1 MISYLCDLKTYLIAD
16 FSRYGNNPP
25 KFKDRILKNE
35 KWYIWQYIKTLRHVE
50 FYINTK
56 KKKTLGFIFWWYRYK
71 RLSFLTHITIYPNTC
86 GPGLYIPHIGDMIW
100 VKTSARI
107 GKNCTLRPGVVIG
120 KKNDEDAWDMPV
132 EIGDNCNFGLGVK
145 VFGKLKIGNN
155 VSIGANS
162 VVTKDI
168 PDNAIAV
175 GLPAKV
181 IKYKNV

>member
-1 MISYLCDLKTYLIAD
+1 MMINNRSELNKVISADLA
-16 FSRYGNNPP
+16 RYGDKPP
-25 KFKDRILKNE
+25 RIIDYILRNE
-35 KWYIWQYIKTLRHVE
+35 KWYIWQYIKALRHVE
-50 FYINTK
+50 YYQNKSKIAFY
-56 KKKTLGFIFWWYRYK
+56 FWWYLYK
-71 RLSFLTHITIYPNTC
+71 KYCFITHITIYPYTC

-100 VKTSARI
+100 VKASARI

-120 KKNDEDAWDMPV
+120 KKNCEDAWGMPV

-145 VFGKLKIGNN
+145 VFGKIRIGNN

-168 PDNAIAV
+168 PDNAVAV

-181 IKYKNV
+181 IKIKKV